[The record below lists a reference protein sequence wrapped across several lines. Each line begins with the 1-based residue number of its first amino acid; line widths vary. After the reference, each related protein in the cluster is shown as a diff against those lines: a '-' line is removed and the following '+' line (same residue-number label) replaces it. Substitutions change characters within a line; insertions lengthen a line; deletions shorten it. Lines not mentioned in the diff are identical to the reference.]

1 LQNSNDGLPVSD
13 FHYRL
18 IFEHQNLMNDRDT
31 ESRRRNLFFFLLL
44 AVVTAIL
51 FSQLFNRENSL
62 SYSIG
67 YNLYGAERVL
77 DGEIPYRDFHTLYP
91 PATLYLNAGLFKL
104 FGITLFNALFGVL
117 IFKALTTL
125 AIYLCASRLMPYGWA
140 LLAASFSLFWLRPNG
155 PFKAVPMHYGA
166 LFLAIALFLLLSKS
180 PNRISLIATGLALGV
195 LALFKHNIGAY
206 ALAGGL
212 VVVMLEEDESKI
224 SLKQVLKRYRQ
235 AMLVISGFVVVVIPV
250 LIYLQSKGA
259 LGQMIQALLFGP
271 GEFLLNRLAAVPSPF
286 LPALF
291 FLWLMVCAFAANYFR
306 SNRPVALGIYA
317 MAVLSVSLFLWL
329 AKQDDIDPL
338 IFYLP
343 VMIIAAG
350 LYFCLFGKRL
360 GFENQRATLAVTVCA
375 AAAFMEA
382 FPRFAREQA
391 IASMP
396 FIALLLLYI
405 LYQFRS
411 PIESFTG
418 GARRFK
424 LALAI
429 FPLMIFL
436 IGARLFLQT
445 YFDNSMRLKSDRE
458 LTSERGRGVYFPTDK
473 ADELDQAVA
482 YIKARVPADGY
493 FFAQS
498 YAGSSYLFLAD
509 RKNPSGA
516 QFWGGVGVKDAERI
530 ATLEALKREQVNL
543 IVTSN
548 KDLAAEK
555 YQPMRDFI
563 SENFKLSREF
573 GETLILER

>member
-1 LQNSNDGLPVSD
+1 
-13 FHYRL
+13 
-18 IFEHQNLMNDRDT
+18 MNHRDT
-31 ESRRRNLFFFLLL
+31 ETQRRNLFCFLLL
-44 AVVTAIL
+44 SLVTVIL
-51 FSQLFNRENSL
+51 FSQLFNKENSL

-77 DGEIPYRDFHTLYP
+77 DGEIPYSDFHTLYP
-91 PATLYLNAGLFKL
+91 PATLYLNAAIFKF

-125 AIYLCASRLMPYGWA
+125 AIFLCASRLMPSAWA
-140 LLAASFSLFWLRPNG
+140 LSGASFSLFWLRPNG

-166 LFLAIALFLLLSKS
+166 LLLAMALFFLLGNSRNQL
-180 PNRISLIATGLALGV
+180 NLFATGLGLGV

-206 ALAGGL
+206 AVAGAL
-212 VVVMLEEDESKI
+212 VVVLLEEDQSRF
-224 SLKQVLKRYRQ
+224 SLKQMLGNYKRALSVIGGCAIAVL
-235 AMLVISGFVVVVIPV
+235 PV
-250 LIYLQSKGA
+250 LIYMQSKGA
-259 LGQMIQALLFGP
+259 LGKMIQTLLFGP
-271 GEFLLNRLAAVPSPF
+271 GEFLLNRLAAVPSPIIPVVV
-286 LPALF
+286 L
-291 FLWLMVCAFAANYFR
+291 LWIIVCAFTANHFK
-306 SNRPVALGIYA
+306 SNRIVALGIFA
-317 MAVLSVSLFLWL
+317 IAILSISLFLLL
-329 AKQDDIDPL
+329 ARQDFVDAL

-350 LYFCLFGKRL
+350 LFFCLFGKRF
-360 GFENQRATLAVTVCA
+360 GFENQRAMLAVTVCA

-405 LYQFRS
+405 LYRFRS
-411 PIESFTG
+411 QIESFAG
-418 GARRFK
+418 GAMRLK
-424 LALAI
+424 MALAI
-429 FPLMIFL
+429 LPLMIFL
-436 IGARLFLQT
+436 IGARLFFQT
-445 YFDNSMRLKSDRE
+445 YFDNHLRFKSATE
-458 LTSERGRGVYFPTDK
+458 LNNERGRGVYFPTEK
-473 ADELDQAVA
+473 ADEIDRAVA
-482 YIKARVPADGY
+482 FIKERVPVSDY

-509 RKNPSGA
+509 RNNPSGA
-516 QFWGGVGVKDAERI
+516 QFWGGVGVKDTERA
-530 ATLEALKREQVNL
+530 ATLDALKREQVNL

-563 SENFKLSREF
+563 SENFKLSKEF

>member
-1 LQNSNDGLPVSD
+1 
-13 FHYRL
+13 
-18 IFEHQNLMNDRDT
+18 MNDRDT
-31 ESRRRNLFFFLLL
+31 ETRRRKLFYFFLL
-44 AVVTAIL
+44 AIVSAAL
-51 FSQLFNRENSL
+51 FSQLFNKENSL

-91 PATLYLNAGLFKL
+91 PATLYLNALLFKFFGTAL
-104 FGITLFNALFGVL
+104 FTALFGVL

-140 LLAASFSLFWLRPNG
+140 LSAASFSLFWLRPNG

-166 LFLAIALFLLLSKS
+166 LFLAIALFLLLRKS
-180 PNRISLIATGLALGV
+180 PNRISLFATGLALGM

-206 ALAGGL
+206 ALAGAL
-212 VVVMLEEDESKI
+212 VVVLLAESDTRI
-224 SLKQVLKRYRQ
+224 SLKQMLKKYGHALVVL
-235 AMLVISGFVVVVIPV
+235 SGFAAGVIPV

-271 GEFLLNRLAAVPSPF
+271 GEFLLNRLAAAPSP
-286 LPALF
+286 LPPILL
-291 FLWLMVCAFAANYFR
+291 FLWFVACAFAGNYFR
-306 SNRPVALGIYA
+306 SKQPVALGIFA
-317 MAVLSVSLFLWL
+317 IALVSVSFFLLL

-350 LYFCLFGKRL
+350 LYFSLFGKRL
-360 GFENQRATLAVTVCA
+360 GFENQRAMLAVTVCA

-396 FIALLLLYI
+396 FIAVLLLYI
-405 LYQFRS
+405 LYRFRS
-411 PIESFTG
+411 PIESFAG
-418 GARRFK
+418 GAMRFK
-424 LALAI
+424 LALTI
-429 FPLMIFL
+429 LPLMIFL

-445 YFDNSMRLKSDRE
+445 YFDGSMRWKSDTE
-458 LTSERGRGVYFPTDK
+458 LTGERGRGVYFPRGK
-473 ADELDQAVA
+473 ADETDQAVA
-482 YIKARVPADGY
+482 YIKERVPATGY

-509 RKNPSGA
+509 RNNPSGA
-516 QFWGGVGVKDAERI
+516 QFWGGVGVKDAERA
-530 ATLEALKREQVNL
+530 ATLEALKRQQVNL
-543 IVTSN
+543 IVTSS

-563 SENFKLSREF
+563 SENFMLSREF

>member
-1 LQNSNDGLPVSD
+1 
-13 FHYRL
+13 
-18 IFEHQNLMNDRDT
+18 MNHRDT
-31 ESRRRNLFFFLLL
+31 EPQRRNLFCFSLL
-44 AVVTAIL
+44 AIVTGIL

-91 PATLYLNAGLFKL
+91 PATLYLNALLFKF
-104 FGITLFNALFGVL
+104 FGITLLNALFGVL
-117 IFKALTTL
+117 IFKAFTTL
-125 AIYLCASRLMPYGWA
+125 TIYLCARRLMPCAWA
-140 LLAASFSLFWLRPNG
+140 LSAASFSLFWLRPNG

-166 LFLAIALFLLLSKS
+166 LFLAIALYFLLSKS
-180 PNRISLIATGLALGV
+180 PGRSKLFATGLALGLLV
-195 LALFKHNIGAY
+195 LCKHNIGIY
-206 ALAGGL
+206 ALAGTL
-212 VVVMLEEDESKI
+212 VAVLLEESDTKI
-224 SLKQVLKRYRQ
+224 SLRQMLKNYRQ
-235 AMLVISGFVVVVIPV
+235 ALPVMSGCAVAVIPV

-259 LGQMIQALLFGP
+259 LGQMVEALLFGP
-271 GEFLLNRLAAVPSPF
+271 GEFLLNRLAAAPSPVLPMLF
-286 LPALF
+286 L
-291 FLWLMVCAFAANYFR
+291 LWVLVCAFAANHFKL
-306 SNRPVALGIYA
+306 NPQVALGIFA
-317 MAVLSVSLFLWL
+317 IAIVSVSLFLLL
-329 AKQDDIDPL
+329 AKQDDVDAL

-360 GFENQRATLAVTVCA
+360 RFENRRTMLAVTVYA

-405 LYQFRS
+405 LYGFRS
-411 PIESFTG
+411 PLESFAG
-418 GARRFK
+418 GAIRFK

-429 FPLMIFL
+429 LPLVIFL
-436 IGARLFLQT
+436 IGARLFFQT
-445 YFDNSMRLKSDRE
+445 YFDSHLRWKSETE
-458 LTSERGRGVYFPTDK
+458 LSNERGRGVYFPTGK
-473 ADELDQAVA
+473 REEIDQAVA
-482 YIKARVPADGY
+482 YIRERVPANGY

-516 QFWGGVGVKDAERI
+516 QFWGGVGVKDAERA

-543 IVTSN
+543 IVTSS

-563 SENFKLSREF
+563 NENFKLSKEF